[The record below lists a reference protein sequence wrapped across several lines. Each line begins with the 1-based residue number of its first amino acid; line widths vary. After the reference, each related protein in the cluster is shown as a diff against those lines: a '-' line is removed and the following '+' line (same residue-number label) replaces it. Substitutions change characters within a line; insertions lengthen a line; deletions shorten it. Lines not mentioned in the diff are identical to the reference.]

1 MTLLQKDHAHFLREL
16 YQAWIFEGLVTDKKQ
31 IQSAEKLPYFRRSL
45 WHRKLKTKRNENF
58 LIDFLCRPNIQYGPL
73 NWTAYGLV
81 PPREDELENIFH
93 TGLILKIIPLSLRYI
108 WYPVLPGIMTA
119 RAHCVDSFL
128 ENENARKGAWL
139 CQMRKM
145 CVTGLSIARHSR
157 DL

>member
-1 MTLLQKDHAHFLREL
+1 MTQKTEN
-16 YQAWIFEGLVTDKKQ
+16 KK
-31 IQSAEKLPYFRRSL
+31 
-45 WHRKLKTKRNENF
+45 KLKI

-81 PPREDELENIFH
+81 PSREDELENIFY

-108 WYPVLPGIMTA
+108 WYPVLQGIMTA

-139 CQMRKM
+139 CFMSIN
-145 CVTGLSIARHSR
+145 CVAGQSVFPDPPGICKTSS
-157 DL
+157 DLK